1 MATTANRKTEF
12 EVNPLFVQRWSPRA
26 YTGEAIP
33 DEVLFGT
40 LEAARWAPS
49 AVNAQPWRFI
59 YSKRDSRSWATFLDL
74 LLPGNRRWA
83 DKASALVVIVSRRS
97 FIKNGETVPS
107 RSHSFDAGAAWQNLA
122 LQATA
127 FGWHAHAIGGFD
139 AEKARIAL
147 QIPESFVAEV
157 VVAIGKRGDKSALP
171 PDLQEREVPNTR
183 QPLKELAL
191 EGVFQAA

>member
-1 MATTANRKTEF
+1 MATTTDRKPDF
-12 EVNPLFVQRWSPRA
+12 DVNPLFVHRWSPRA
-26 YTGEAIP
+26 YTGETIP
-33 DEVLFGT
+33 DGVLFGA

-59 YSKRDSRSWATFLDL
+59 YSKRGTASWATFLDL

-83 DKASALVVIVSRRS
+83 DKASALILIASRRS
-97 FIKNGETVPS
+97 FVKNGETVPS

-127 FGWHAHAIGGFD
+127 SGWHAHAIGGFD
-139 AEKARIAL
+139 AEKARSAL
-147 QIPESFVAEV
+147 RIPENFVAEV
-157 VVAIGKRGDKSALP
+157 VVAIGKQGDKSSLP
-171 PDLQEREVPNTR
+171 PDLQEREIPNTR
-183 QPLKELAL
+183 QPLTEIAL